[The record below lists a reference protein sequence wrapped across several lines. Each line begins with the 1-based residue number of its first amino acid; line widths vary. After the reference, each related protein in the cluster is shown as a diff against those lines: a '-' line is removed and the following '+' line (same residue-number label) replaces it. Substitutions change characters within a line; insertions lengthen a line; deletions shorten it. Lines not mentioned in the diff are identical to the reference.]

1 MKNIKTLE
9 NLEEIKSI
17 DQQKR
22 SIDTHRPFSKE
33 LENKI
38 FQKLKLDWNYNSNAI
53 EGNQLSYGETV
64 AFLNFGLTA
73 KGKPFKDHLDIKGH
87 NEAIEF
93 MLQLIKEDRP
103 LSESDIKDLHKII
116 LVEPYFSKTFSPQGI
131 EFQKE
136 IKIGQ
141 YKTSPNHVKT
151 VSGDIHYYTNPEEVA
166 FEMNNLLEWYR
177 SAEEENLHPV
187 LMSAIFHHKF
197 TSIHPFDDGNGRLAR
212 IVSNFILL
220 KHNYPVIV
228 IKNRDKV
235 QYYAALNIADNGVY
249 EDLIKLFAENIGFSL
264 DIIQKA
270 INGENINEA
279 DDLDKEI
286 ELFTKQM
293 QVQNIKTV
301 DFEKDKDFLIEI
313 YVKNFLDYVL
323 PKLKQIG
330 ELFQEFY
337 INFNSEYENSK
348 NYSKKMIN
356 NTSYL
361 VNDNLSKIKNNRFHY
376 YFYFNELIDGEEIF
390 EGGKYS
396 LGFYLEYNFR
406 SKKLEME
413 VLKENPRYIHLGQ
426 YNSYDVM
433 KTKISSKEFL
443 YSEDP
448 KSAFEELARSII
460 NYLMEEI
467 KKNHSKN

>member
-1 MKNIKTLE
+1 MKNIKILE
-9 NLEEIKSI
+9 SLNEIKLIDEQKKSI
-17 DQQKR
+17 DA
-22 SIDTHRPFSKE
+22 HRPFSKE

-87 NEAIEF
+87 NEAIGF
-93 MLQLIKEDRP
+93 MLQLIKENRP

-116 LVEPYFSKTFSPQGI
+116 LVEPYFSKTISPQGI
-131 EFQKE
+131 EFEKE

-177 SAEEENLHPV
+177 NAEKENLHPII
-187 LMSAIFHHKF
+187 LSAIFHHRF

-212 IVSNFILL
+212 ILSNFILL
-220 KHNYPVIV
+220 KHHYPVIV
-228 IKNRDKV
+228 VKNRDKI
-235 QYYAALNIADNGVY
+235 QYYAALNIADNGIY
-249 EDLIKLFAENIGFSL
+249 EDLVKLFAENIGFSL

-301 DFEKDKDFLIEI
+301 DFEKDEDFLIETYI
-313 YVKNFLDYVL
+313 SKFFEYLF
-323 PKLKQIG
+323 PKLNKIG
-330 ELFQEFY
+330 AVFQKSDVVFSESR
-337 INFNSEYENSK
+337 ISLSEYEKLLEKIPQN
-348 NYSKKMIN
+348 IN
-356 NTSYL
+356 KVENIFFIKTRFYFIDSL
-361 VNDNLSKIKNNRFHY
+361 EVETDVEFELKILIKNKTINY
-376 YFYFNELIDGEEIF
+376 VLETWEYDYNGLSIIGEDEIF
-390 EGGKYS
+390 SDKFLYTDS
-396 LGFYLEYNFR
+396 PVTIYN
-406 SKKLEME
+406 KIATKI
-413 VLKENPRYIHLGQ
+413 VNYII
-426 YNSYDVM
+426 NSIKS
-433 KTKISSKEFL
+433 KTKK
-443 YSEDP
+443 D
-448 KSAFEELARSII
+448 
-460 NYLMEEI
+460 
-467 KKNHSKN
+467 

>member
-1 MKNIKTLE
+1 MKSYKIFE
-9 NLEEIKSI
+9 NLDEIQRI
-17 DQQKR
+17 TDQKR
-22 SIDTHRPFSKE
+22 SIDNSRPFSQE

-87 NEAIEF
+87 NEAIGF

-116 LVEPYFSKTFSPQGI
+116 LAEPYYTKTISPEGI

-177 SAEEENLHPV
+177 NAEEEHLHPAI
-187 LMSAIFHHKF
+187 LSAVFHHKF

-212 IVSNFILL
+212 ILSNFILL
-220 KHNYPVIV
+220 KHHYPVIV
-228 IKNRDKV
+228 IKNRNKV
-235 QYYAALNIADNGVY
+235 QYYAALNIADNGIY
-249 EDLIKLFAENIGFSL
+249 EDLIRLFAENIKSSFE
-264 DIIQKA
+264 IIQKA
-270 INGENINEA
+270 INGENINEP

-293 QVQNIKTV
+293 QVQNIKII
-301 DFEKDKDFLIEI
+301 DFEKDKDLLINL
-313 YVKNFLDYVL
+313 YVKDLLDYLL
-323 PKLKQIG
+323 PKLNKIGKLFQDSDLEIIDQLNDNINLKPIYNYTYEIVEKDINRNYRYQLDNKQIKLEIIFKFYNLINYNKFLQLLIDLHIIFETKSIQYIFG
-330 ELFQEFY
+330 EIPVVTYNEEVLYTENPKPIFEKLAKKI
-337 INFNSEYENSK
+337 INHLMK
-348 NYSKKMIN
+348 
-356 NTSYL
+356 
-361 VNDNLSKIKNNRFHY
+361 KIK
-376 YFYFNELIDGEEIF
+376 D
-390 EGGKYS
+390 
-396 LGFYLEYNFR
+396 
-406 SKKLEME
+406 
-413 VLKENPRYIHLGQ
+413 
-426 YNSYDVM
+426 NS
-433 KTKISSKEFL
+433 
-443 YSEDP
+443 SE
-448 KSAFEELARSII
+448 
-460 NYLMEEI
+460 
-467 KKNHSKN
+467 

>member
-1 MKNIKTLE
+1 MKNIKILE
-9 NLEEIKSI
+9 SLDEIKLI
-17 DQQKR
+17 DEQKK

-87 NEAIEF
+87 NEAIGF
-93 MLQLIKEDRP
+93 MLQLIKENRP

-116 LVEPYFSKTFSPQGI
+116 LVEPYFSKTVSPEGI

-151 VSGDIHYYTNPEEVA
+151 VSGDIHYYTNPEEVP
-166 FEMNNLLEWYR
+166 FEMNNLLEWDR
-177 SAEEENLHPV
+177 NAEEENLHPV
-187 LMSAIFHHKF
+187 ILSAIFHHKF

-212 IVSNFILL
+212 ILSNFILL

-228 IKNRDKV
+228 IKNRDKI
-235 QYYAALNIADNGVY
+235 QYYAALNIADNGIY

-264 DIIQKA
+264 DIMQKA

-286 ELFTKQM
+286 ELFVKESQI
-293 QVQNIKTV
+293 QNSEIV
-301 DFEKDKDFLIEI
+301 DFEKNKDFLVDTYIKGFFE
-313 YVKNFLDYVL
+313 YLF
-323 PKLKQIG
+323 PKLDKLGNVFQKSAINCIG
-330 ELFQEFY
+330 LRTPLNDYKNVLDKINANDIQLDDNQVFKMFIYLNDHIENEIDVEFEVK
-337 INFNSEYENSK
+337 I
-348 NYSKKMIN
+348 
-356 NTSYL
+356 L
-361 VNDNLSKIKNNRFHY
+361 IKNKTIK
-376 YFYFNELIDGEEIF
+376 YFIEEWESDYHGMYITGTNEIF
-390 EGGKYS
+390 SNTYVYS
-396 LGFYLEYNFR
+396 YPPNIIYN
-406 SKKLEME
+406 E
-413 VLKENPRYIHLGQ
+413 VATEIVNYI
-426 YNSYDVM
+426 
-433 KTKISSKEFL
+433 I
-443 YSEDP
+443 
-448 KSAFEELARSII
+448 KS
-460 NYLMEEI
+460 I
-467 KKNHSKN
+467 KKQN

>member
-1 MKNIKTLE
+1 MKNIKILE
-9 NLEEIKSI
+9 ELEEIKLI
-17 DQQKR
+17 DEQKR
-22 SIDTHRPFSKE
+22 SIDFNRPFSKE

-93 MLQLIKEDRP
+93 MLQLIKENRP

-116 LVEPYFSKTFSPQGI
+116 LVEPYLSKTISPQGI

-177 SAEEENLHPV
+177 NVEEENLHPV
-187 LMSAIFHHKF
+187 VISAIFHHKF

-212 IVSNFILL
+212 ILSNFILL

-228 IKNRDKV
+228 IKNKDKI
-235 QYYAALNIADNGVY
+235 QYYSTLNIADNGIY
-249 EDLIKLFAENIGFSL
+249 DDLVKLFAENIGYSF
-264 DIIQKA
+264 DIMQKA

-286 ELFTKQM
+286 DLFIKKSQVSSTKYL
-293 QVQNIKTV
+293 
-301 DFEKDKDFLIEI
+301 DFEKDIKALIDIYILNFVKYLFPKLDKIGGLFQQSYLIYSGTIFPLSDYNLFFKEVIESIPVNKTFELKLPIYFIDHLTKEFDLNITLEI
-313 YVKNFLDYVL
+313 SLKRKTVKYVL
-323 PKLKQIG
+323 SRKQVIYNVIG
-330 ELFQEFY
+330 DGIED
-337 INFNSEYENSK
+337 I
-348 NYSKKMIN
+348 IP
-356 NTSYL
+356 
-361 VNDNLSKIKNNRFHY
+361 
-376 YFYFNELIDGEEIF
+376 IDSRI
-390 EGGKYS
+390 Y
-396 LGFYLEYNFR
+396 
-406 SKKLEME
+406 
-413 VLKENPRYIHLGQ
+413 
-426 YNSYDVM
+426 SYDVSQVIIYNEVSTRIVNFIIDFIKN
-433 KTKISSKEFL
+433 KTK
-443 YSEDP
+443 
-448 KSAFEELARSII
+448 KS
-460 NYLMEEI
+460 
-467 KKNHSKN
+467 

>member
-1 MKNIKTLE
+1 MKNIKILE
-9 NLEEIKSI
+9 NLEEIQSIDDQKKSI
-17 DQQKR
+17 DA
-22 SIDTHRPFSKE
+22 HRPFSKE

-87 NEAIEF
+87 NEAIGF
-93 MLQLIKEDRP
+93 MLQLIKENRP

-116 LVEPYFSKTFSPQGI
+116 LVEPYFSKTISPQGI
-131 EFQKE
+131 EFEKE

-141 YKTSPNHVKT
+141 YKNSPNHVKT
-151 VSGDIHYYTNPEEVA
+151 VSGDIHYYTNPEEVP

-177 SAEEENLHPV
+177 NAEEENLHPV
-187 LMSAIFHHKF
+187 VMSAVFHHKF

-212 IVSNFILL
+212 ILSNFILL

-235 QYYAALNIADNGVY
+235 QYYAALNIADNGIY
-249 EDLIKLFAENIGFSL
+249 EDLIKLFAENIGYSL
-264 DIIQKA
+264 DIMQKA
-270 INGENINEA
+270 INGENINEP

-301 DFEKDKDFLIEI
+301 DFEEDKDFLIDT
-313 YVKNFLDYVL
+313 YVKDLLDYL
-323 PKLKQIG
+323 IPKLRKIG

-337 INFNSEYENSK
+337 VFDVINSIKLEEIKRSNLYSDK
-348 NYSKKMIN
+348 NATIHFMFCFEEALIKK
-356 NTSYL
+356 Y
-361 VNDNLSKIKNNRFHY
+361 NLDFDVKIKFKKKTVE
-376 YFYFNELIDGEEIF
+376 YFIFKDVYGNSAFLGTVQRKLYIKELLYTDKIVPVFEEI
-390 EGGKYS
+390 GK
-396 LGFYLEYNFR
+396 
-406 SKKLEME
+406 
-413 VLKENPRYIHLGQ
+413 
-426 YNSYDVM
+426 
-433 KTKISSKEFL
+433 
-443 YSEDP
+443 
-448 KSAFEELARSII
+448 SIF
-460 NYLMEEI
+460 NYLMNEI
-467 KKNHSKN
+467 KNHSTN

>member
-1 MKNIKTLE
+1 MKNIKI
-9 NLEEIKSI
+9 LEELDEIKYIDEQKNSI
-17 DQQKR
+17 D
-22 SIDTHRPFSKE
+22 SHRPFSKE

-93 MLQLIKEDRP
+93 MLQLIKENRP

-116 LVEPYFSKTFSPQGI
+116 LVEPYLSKTISPEGV

-151 VSGDIHYYTNPEEVA
+151 VSGDIHYYTNPEDVA

-177 SAEEENLHPV
+177 NAEEENLHPV
-187 LMSAIFHHKF
+187 VMSAIFHHKF

-212 IVSNFILL
+212 ILSNFILL

-235 QYYAALNIADNGVY
+235 QYYAALNIADNGIY
-249 EDLIKLFAENIGFSL
+249 EDLIKLFAENIGFSF

-270 INGENINEA
+270 INGESINEV

-293 QVQNIKTV
+293 QVQNIKAV
-301 DFEKDKDFLIEI
+301 DFKTDRDFLINN
-313 YVKNFLDYVL
+313 YVKDFFEYLM
-323 PKLKQIG
+323 PKLNKIG
-330 ELFQEFY
+330 ELFQEFKIVLIEKIPLQDPKY
-337 INFNSEYENSK
+337 HTYSNNNLDVIYDAQINFENILFRVYFMFNDLIKRKFEVNLDLKIILNKKSVKYQLLDNTNDIIFEKDFFYSQNEQNVYKEITTPIIYYLINMIKIDNINSEE
-348 NYSKKMIN
+348 
-356 NTSYL
+356 
-361 VNDNLSKIKNNRFHY
+361 
-376 YFYFNELIDGEEIF
+376 
-390 EGGKYS
+390 
-396 LGFYLEYNFR
+396 
-406 SKKLEME
+406 
-413 VLKENPRYIHLGQ
+413 
-426 YNSYDVM
+426 
-433 KTKISSKEFL
+433 
-443 YSEDP
+443 
-448 KSAFEELARSII
+448 
-460 NYLMEEI
+460 
-467 KKNHSKN
+467 